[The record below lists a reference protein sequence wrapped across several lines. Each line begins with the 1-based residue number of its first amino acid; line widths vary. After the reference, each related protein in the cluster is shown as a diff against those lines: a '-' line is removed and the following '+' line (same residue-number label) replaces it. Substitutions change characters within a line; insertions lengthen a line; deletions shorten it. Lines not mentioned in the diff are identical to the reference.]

1 MIIGASFNYACS
13 PLFFELAAEL
23 AFPVSE
29 GVVGGLMTMSW
40 NIVGAVFLL
49 TMQTQTKNV
58 IWMDYVLAIQGL
70 AVVIM
75 MGFVREEYRRTSLD
89 KANENSVTQNEE
101 DE

>member
-1 MIIGASFNYACS
+1 
-13 PLFFELAAEL
+13 
-23 AFPVSE
+23 
-29 GVVGGLMTMSW
+29 
-40 NIVGAVFLL
+40 
-49 TMQTQTKNV
+49 
-58 IWMDYVLAIQGL
+58 MDYVLAIQGL